1 MQTLALAILIAAGG
15 WLIAVGVMMAFRPRH
30 ALHVLSLTA
39 SSHRV
44 NLSEQVPRLIAGA
57 AMFVRADVSKL
68 PQLFE
73 IAGGFIAVSSLVL
86 IVIPLAWHSG
96 YAIWWAKRI
105 PLWMVRV
112 IAPFSIAG
120 GGALIWA
127 AW

>member
-1 MQTLALAILIAAGG
+1 MQTLALIVLIAAGG
-15 WLIAVGVMMAFRPRH
+15 WLVAVGVMMAFRPLY

-44 NLSEQVPRLIAGA
+44 NVSEQAPRLIAGA

-73 IAGGFIAVSSLVL
+73 VAGLFIAASSAVL
-86 IVIPLAWHSG
+86 LVIPLSWHSG

-105 PLWMVRV
+105 PPVAVRA
-112 IAPFSIAG
+112 IAPLSLL
-120 GGALIWA
+120 GGAGLIYA

>member
-1 MQTLALAILIAAGG
+1 MQTLALIILIVAGG
-15 WLIAVGVMMAFRPRH
+15 WLVAVGVMMAFRPH
-30 ALHVLSLTA
+30 YALHVLSLTA

-44 NLSEQVPRLIAGA
+44 NVSEQVPRLIAGA

-73 IAGGFIAVSSLVL
+73 VAGLFIAASSVVL
-86 IVIPLAWHSG
+86 LVIPLSWHNG

-105 PLWMVRV
+105 PPVAVRA
-112 IAPFSIAG
+112 IAPLSLL
-120 GGALIWA
+120 GGAGLIYA